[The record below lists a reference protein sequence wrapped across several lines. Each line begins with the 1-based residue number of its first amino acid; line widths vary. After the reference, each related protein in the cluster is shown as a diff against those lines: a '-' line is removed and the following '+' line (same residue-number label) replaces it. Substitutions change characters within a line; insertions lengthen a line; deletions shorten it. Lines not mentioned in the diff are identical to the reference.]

1 MRPGH
6 IRFCSL
12 AATTALA
19 TVTLAACSS
28 GGGSTNSSSGSHA
41 PIVIG
46 ASLSLTSDFS
56 TDGQAFDRGY
66 QLWANE
72 VNTHGGLLGGRKVKL
87 VILNDASNPATV
99 STNYTKLISS
109 DHANLVFGP
118 FSTLLTV
125 PSAKVVSRYGYAMIE
140 GAGGGPAVFQ
150 LHLSNVFDPSPTI
163 ANQLVLFAHWV
174 ASLPASQRPKT
185 AAYPMVND
193 PFADPMVMTA
203 QHILQAA
210 GIKTVYSKIYPAE
223 NPDYQAGADAVA
235 ATNAQMVVLGSV
247 DVPTVSAFMTA
258 FEQQHYNPM
267 IMAAS
272 SGPDQGAAF
281 LKAVGTSNANGIFVP
296 NGWYGGFHNSLSH
309 AMVNAYIAKYGGT
322 ASDINADVAEAY
334 SVGQVAAAAITA
346 TKGTDNKK
354 IITYL
359 HSGVSVPTVQG
370 AAKFNSIGENTT
382 ATMFMFQWQPTA
394 KFVQVL
400 PASAPD
406 TPPEAA
412 LGQLSRA
419 GTRSADG
426 SPTL

>member
-28 GGGSTNSSSGSHA
+28 GGNSTSSSGSHA

-46 ASLSLTSDFS
+46 ASLSLTGDFS

-66 QLWANE
+66 QLWANY

-87 VILNDASNPATV
+87 VILNDASNPTTV

-125 PSAKVVSRYGYAMIE
+125 PSAKVASRYGYAMIE

-235 ATNAQMVVLGSV
+235 ATNAQMVVVGSV

-272 SGPDQGAAF
+272 AGPDQGAAF
-281 LKAVGTSNANGIFVP
+281 LKAVGVNNANGIFVP
-296 NGWYGGFHNSLSH
+296 NGWYGGFKNSLSH
-309 AMVNAYIAKYGGT
+309 AMVNAYIAKYHGT
-322 ASDINADVAEAY
+322 PADINADVAEAY
-334 SVGQVAAAAITA
+334 SVGEVAAAAITA
-346 TKGTDNKK
+346 THGTTNSK
-354 IITYL
+354 IIHYL
-359 HSGVSVPTVQG
+359 HSGVTVPTVQG
-370 AAKFNSIGENTT
+370 SAKFNSIGENTT

-400 PASAPD
+400 PSSA
-406 TPPEAA
+406 T
-412 LGQLSRA
+412 
-419 GTRSADG
+419 G
-426 SPTL
+426 SVPILNPKPHWGS

>member
-28 GGGSTNSSSGSHA
+28 GGNSTSSGSHA

-46 ASLSLTSDFS
+46 ASLSLTGDFS

-66 QLWANE
+66 KLWADH

-87 VILNDASNPATV
+87 VILNDASNPTTV
-99 STNYTKLISS
+99 TTNYTKLISS
-109 DHANLVFGP
+109 DHASLVFGP

-125 PSAKVVSRYGYAMIE
+125 PSAKVASRYGFAMIE

-150 LHLSNVFDPSPTI
+150 LHLSNVFDPSPAI

-174 ASLPASQRPKT
+174 ASLPASERPKT

-281 LKAVGTSNANGIFVP
+281 LKAVGTNNANGIFVP
-296 NGWYGGFHNSLSH
+296 NGWYGGFANSLSH

-322 ASDINADVAEAY
+322 PADINADVAEAY

-346 TKGTDNKK
+346 THGTTNSK
-354 IITYL
+354 IIHYL
-359 HSGVSVPTVQG
+359 HSGVTVPTVQG
-370 AAKFNSIGENTT
+370 AAKFNSIGENTS
-382 ATMFMFQWQPTA
+382 ATMFIFQWQPTA

-400 PASAPD
+400 PAAAP
-406 TPPEAA
+406 
-412 LGQLSRA
+412 
-419 GTRSADG
+419 G
-426 SPTL
+426 SQPILNPKPHWGS